1 LGADGPHEG
10 GFAVARAGVT
20 GLRGDANGLRQRAT
34 GVSPRC
40 APFGAAYP
48 RQAGRAPMAA
58 GIGPTA
64 FLAVFA
70 HRELSMRMAKRLNRE
85 KKAGWRVA
93 LTSMALLLGA
103 LVLPAGGHPAQAA
116 DQKGKKVALLMTGV
130 TLPVPAGVKAAFL
143 ERAKTLG
150 LEVTSFEQFFDAAR
164 QAQQMDDAIARKF
177 DIIAVMPVSE
187 QSIVPSLLRAKQ
199 AKVPVIIINSPPKDG
214 TEDLYL
220 SFIGED
226 AVQMGR
232 LAGQSI
238 LQALKDAGRTGGKV
252 ALITGSLQEG
262 VAPRRLAGIK
272 EVLAAH
278 KEVQLVA
285 VEDAKWDPVATER
298 VAGQLFARYAPQ
310 GGLDVI
316 YGMNDDQAVAII
328 RAAEAAGIPLGLK
341 PKQLIVTGGNC
352 SADGLKMIRAG
363 KEYST
368 GVQGPA
374 RTGAG
379 AADLVADYFQGKKLK
394 KLTLQPIDTVT
405 RANIDKWQ
413 ATCNY

>member
-1 LGADGPHEG
+1 MAIGIVP
-10 GFAVARAGVT
+10 
-20 GLRGDANGLRQRAT
+20 
-34 GVSPRC
+34 
-40 APFGAAYP
+40 AAFC
-48 RQAGRAPMAA
+48 
-58 GIGPTA
+58 I
-64 FLAVFA
+64 VA
-70 HRELSMRMAKRLNRE
+70 HREVSMRKTKGFNRG
-85 KKAGWRVA
+85 KQVGWRFVV
-93 LTSMALLLGA
+93 MAMAILLGGM
-103 LVLPAGGHPAQAA
+103 VVSAGSQPAQSA

-130 TLPVPAGVKAAFL
+130 TLPFPAGVKASFL

-187 QSIVPSLLRAKQ
+187 TSIVPSLLRAKQ
-199 AKVPVIIINSPPKDG
+199 ANVPVIIINSPPKEG

-220 SFIGED
+220 SYIGED
-226 AVQMGR
+226 AVEMGR
-232 LAGQSI
+232 LAGQSM
-238 LQALKDAGRTGGKV
+238 LQALKDAGRPGGKI

-298 VAGQLFARYAPQ
+298 IAGQLFARYAPQ
-310 GGLDVI
+310 GGLDVV
-316 YGMNDDQAVAII
+316 YGMNDDQSVAII
-328 RAAEAAGIPLGLK
+328 RAAEAAGIPLGLE
-341 PKQLIVTGGNC
+341 PKQLIVIGGNC
-352 SADGLKMIRAG
+352 SADGIKMIRAG
-363 KEYST
+363 KQYST

-379 AADLVADYFQGKKLK
+379 AADLIADYFQGKPLK
-394 KLTLQPIDTVT
+394 KLNLQPIETIT
-405 RANIDKWQ
+405 KANIDKWQ